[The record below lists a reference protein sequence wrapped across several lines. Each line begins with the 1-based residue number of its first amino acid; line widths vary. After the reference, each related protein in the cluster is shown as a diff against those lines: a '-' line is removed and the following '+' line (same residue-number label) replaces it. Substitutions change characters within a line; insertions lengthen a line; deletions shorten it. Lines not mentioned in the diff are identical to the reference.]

1 MSDQSD
7 SENDENLEVMNQWL
21 DFFADAGIP
30 PSDAAQYAINFSEQR
45 IPMDKS
51 IIVELGHGEL
61 KELGVD
67 LLGDRLAIL
76 KCAKVAYKL
85 DNTKL

>member
-30 PSDAAQYAINFSEQR
+30 PSDAAQESTSNMLRPKLRF
-45 IPMDKS
+45 
-51 IIVELGHGEL
+51 IISVS
-61 KELGVD
+61 
-67 LLGDRLAIL
+67 
-76 KCAKVAYKL
+76 
-85 DNTKL
+85 